1 MQEPATIPEL
11 FDALVQQHADRT
23 ALVHQGSAL
32 TYQQLQHRAETVASW
47 LSGHGVGIETVVGVY
62 AERSAE
68 LIVALLGVLKAGG
81 TYVCLAPDH
90 PRERVE
96 QILAD
101 AGAVALITTGTHRG
115 AAQEFGLPVIDTVD
129 APAAGSPAVPR
140 NGPVSAPDALA
151 YIIFTSGSTG
161 RPKGVGITHRN
172 LLGLVRGQTYA
183 AFGPEETYLQ
193 LSPTSFDAS
202 AFEIW
207 GALLSGARLIVPAAS
222 YQALDE
228 LPEVLRAERVTM
240 LLLTPPLFHELV
252 RRRIDSFDSVR
263 RLIVGAEAMSLPVA
277 RTYLGHAQSRGASFA
292 NVYGPTEATTLASCF
307 EITGLEGPEAAIP
320 IGSAINGATVRLLDN
335 ELRQIGPG
343 ETGQVHI
350 GGPGVARGYV
360 GQPGLTARSFVA
372 DPYSATPGARMYAT
386 GDLGRLRPD
395 GEIEF
400 LGRGD
405 GQVKIRGHRVELGE
419 VESALGRC
427 PGVLAVAVTARATS
441 VGSHQLVA
449 HVVAADPEDLTLA
462 DALAQYAAAHLPGY
476 LRPSAIRATRLLP
489 LTASGKTDRKA
500 LAALADEAATV
511 PSAGQATPTAAS
523 GDARTSLTS
532 IWQDVLS
539 TTDLI
544 GLDDDFFALGGDSLL
559 AIRVI
564 ANAEDAGLEIALA
577 DLFATPTIRALTPG
591 FEETGGPARGPAA
604 GIPTDPAEALTPAQQ
619 SLRQVWTEVLGA
631 DLIGLDDDF
640 FALGGDS
647 LLAIRVIANAED
659 AGLEIALA
667 DLFATPTIR
676 ALTPGSEDTAET
688 GGGEALQ
695 AGTSAGGA
703 AAAYGPGI
711 EDAYPATMMQ
721 LGLLFEAEAD
731 PDSGLYID
739 VISRR
744 ILGRFDEALLSE
756 ALRQTLR
763 RHPALR
769 TAFDLATGDTP
780 MQLVHSDPVV
790 NLRVSDLREESAAHA
805 AEAVRRDEQAAARPF
820 EPGDTSLIRFRV
832 TWTGPLEYHLTYG
845 FHHAVMDGW
854 SESVFAGD
862 LLRSYDALLRGIPL
876 PDEESA
882 TGYAEFV
889 ELEQRSLA
897 SEETRLFWKERCAAL
912 RPASAR
918 PVMDTAGAN
927 RHTLVMPIPREIVKE
942 LRHRSR
948 DWRVPFKTV
957 VLAGHLA
964 ALGRLTSTSEPVTGL
979 ITNGRP
985 ETAAGEQLV
994 GLFLNVLP
1002 VSGSVM
1008 APWRTLAEEL
1018 FTHERAMLAHR
1029 RFPYPALLE
1038 LSDDRPFDTAF
1049 NFVQFH
1055 RSAALSE
1062 LTEVRVTGTRIMDKT
1077 SFPLA
1082 FDAVLSPDGED
1093 LNLEAAAATGTFSAA
1108 DLEAVV
1114 AAHLAAYRSIAD
1126 DAAGGVGRRV

>member
-591 FEETGGPARGPAA
+591 
-604 GIPTDPAEALTPAQQ
+604 
-619 SLRQVWTEVLGA
+619 
-631 DLIGLDDDF
+631 
-640 FALGGDS
+640 
-647 LLAIRVIANAED
+647 
-659 AGLEIALA
+659 
-667 DLFATPTIR
+667 
-676 ALTPGSEDTAET
+676 SEDTAET